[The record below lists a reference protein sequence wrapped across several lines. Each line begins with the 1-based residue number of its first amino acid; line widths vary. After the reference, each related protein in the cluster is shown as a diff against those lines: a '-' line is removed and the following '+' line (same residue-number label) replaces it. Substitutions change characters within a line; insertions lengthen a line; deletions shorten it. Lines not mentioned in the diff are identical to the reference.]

1 MADYIELCAKD
12 FGGFFTKFSFAVV
25 SVLAIILCVKNSK
38 CNKLFASVVAV
49 AAYILGLILS
59 FGSYLVFKQPLYEPR
74 AFMGFNCFIAVVC
87 FVLVKQ
93 VLCFEKKSRF
103 IKCIFVPV
111 LLYGCM
117 VFLFTLGNCMSVQK
131 KYQSFRMSVLMSD
144 LDDFIVS
151 DKDFDLTFS
160 VPIGCNSTSSCY
172 DDYGYKRYSSKCTGS
187 CWTGYTID
195 NVTDGGLST
204 TEADKQKRYEY
215 YMETRLAEDLLA
227 KFSFIKSAYVEI
239 YIPEQDG
246 TLISSR
252 NESQSSIWILL
263 EMEQEIPTD
272 TAAGI
277 AQAVAVAIGNK
288 TPENVVIMDTR
299 GVSSMY
305 ANDGGV
311 IIAV

>member
-1 MADYIELCAKD
+1 MCAKD

-38 CNKLFASVVAV
+38 CNKFFASVVAV
-49 AAYILGLILS
+49 AAYILGLIFS

-74 AFMGFNCFIAVVC
+74 AFMGFNFFVAVVC

-93 VLCFEKKSRF
+93 VLFFEKKSRL

-160 VPIGCNSTSSCY
+160 GTIGMCNGNEIAVKNY
-172 DDYGYKRYSSKCTGS
+172 PVIRKL
-187 CWTGYTID
+187 
-195 NVTDGGLST
+195 VTVLP
-204 TEADKQKRYEY
+204 
-215 YMETRLAEDLLA
+215 
-227 KFSFIKSAYVEI
+227 SA
-239 YIPEQDG
+239 
-246 TLISSR
+246 
-252 NESQSSIWILL
+252 NSIWNDDLMKFHNIEIEENSSAVKPEWPLL
-263 EMEQEIPTD
+263 RSTVYHDIYVQD
-272 TAAGI
+272 
-277 AQAVAVAIGNK
+277 NHFH
-288 TPENVVIMDTR
+288 VVLKEEF
-299 GVSSMY
+299 
-305 ANDGGV
+305 
-311 IIAV
+311 